1 MIYVILGVYL
11 LVFFFFFF
19 KQKTAYEMRISDW
32 SSDVCSSDLN
42 KVFTLSQFLED
53 RFNSETRL
61 VYTFLMLAF
70 IMIQLIA
77 GFYIGSRTLGVL
89 FEGTSMEP
97 TYLQGIYIIAAVT
110 IVFTVFGGMTSV
122 VIADNI
128 LTVIMVIA
136 VDRKSTRLNSSH

>member
-1 MIYVILGVYL
+1 MMGVGYSIGFAQSHYELLAVVAVLILVYVFIPVYR
-11 LVFFFFFF
+11 
-19 KQKTAYEMRISDW
+19 K
-32 SSDVCSSDLN
+32 N

-97 TYLQGIYIIAAVT
+97 RSEGRRV
-110 IVFTVFGGMTSV
+110 G
-122 VIADNI
+122 
-128 LTVIMVIA
+128 
-136 VDRKSTRLNSSH
+136 KEC